1 MLYEKGVC
9 DIIVGYK
16 KRKVGKGF
24 CPAKLEN
31 KKIFE
36 KTRYFIVDMDG
47 TFYLDGIIIPGA
59 DEFLKKVRESGR
71 DFFFFT
77 NNSSNNVESCR
88 TKLEKM
94 GFPVDEKRV
103 IISSQVTIDFL
114 KRNRAGQKVF
124 LLGNER
130 LTNDFL
136 NAGIE
141 LVSEDPDIVVLG
153 FDTTLTYQKM
163 WDAARF
169 IANGAEYI
177 ATHPDLNCPT
187 ADGFM
192 PDTGSMIELFAAS
205 TGKRP
210 LVMGKPMTATV
221 DYVTN
226 MLGCEREEVAFVGD
240 RLATDIAI
248 GANHGI
254 PSALVLSGVTSIE
267 EYEDSDIKASVVVD
281 SIKDLAQYL

>member
-1 MLYEKGVC
+1 MADKS
-9 DIIVGYK
+9 IFK
-16 KRKVGKGF
+16 KTK
-24 CPAKLEN
+24 
-31 KKIFE
+31 
-36 KTRYFIVDMDG
+36 YFIVDMDG
-47 TFYLDGIIIPGA
+47 TFYLDGNIIPGA

-77 NNSSNNVESCR
+77 NNSSNNVASCR
-88 TKLEKM
+88 AKLEKM
-94 GFPVDEKRV
+94 GFPVDENRV
-103 IISSQVTIDFL
+103 IISSHVTIDFL
-114 KRNRAGQKVF
+114 KRNRPNKKVF

-130 LTNDFL
+130 LTSDFES
-136 NAGIE
+136 AGIN
-141 LVSEDPDIVVLG
+141 LVESDPDIVVLG

-221 DYVTN
+221 DYITH
-226 MLGCEREEVAFVGD
+226 MLSCERDEIAFIGD

-248 GANHGI
+248 GATHGI
-254 PSALVLSGVTSIE
+254 PSVLVLSGVTTIE
-267 EYEDSDIKASVVVD
+267 EYEQSEIKASVVVD
-281 SIKDLAQYL
+281 SMKALAEYL